1 MDDPKSKK
9 EVSPQKLAA
18 NRLNAKRSTGP
29 QTEAGKAKAAQ
40 NSYKHGFFALRLF
53 PNDKLRA
60 EDADNYNSVYS
71 GLRSHYAPVCFMENF
86 WLEKAATEALRIA
99 RVLGYGQKVL
109 DWQMPFESPSVDR
122 LLRYESTVT
131 RNFAQAI
138 KNLELLQ
145 AQRKAEATELDEP
158 ADPEPD
164 TSTGEPEPTPN
175 EPPSI
180 PQEAVT
186 EEPTLVGTSAQEA
199 ATHLT
204 AEDSAANAKD
214 KTEPTPTD
222 AKPAPQPTETV
233 QSPTPPPAAHETN
246 PEFSNR
252 WVETAEDQK
261 LIDDYVEEIYG
272 DVFH

>member
-29 QTEAGKAKAAQ
+29 KTEAGKAKASQ
-40 NSYKHGFFALRLF
+40 NSYKFGFFALRLF
-53 PNDKLRA
+53 PNDKARA
-60 EDADNYNSVYS
+60 QDAGNYNSVWN
-71 GLRSHYAPVCFMENF
+71 GLCSHYVPVGFMEHF
-86 WLEKAATEALRIA
+86 WVEKAATEALRIA
-99 RVLGYGQKVL
+99 RVLGYGQQVL
-109 DWQMPFESPSVDR
+109 DWQAPLESHSVDR
-122 LLRYESTVT
+122 LLRYEFTAT
-131 RNFAQAI
+131 RNFTQAI

-158 ADPEPD
+158 TDPEPD

-175 EPPSI
+175 EPPSV
-180 PQEAVT
+180 PQEGVT
-186 EEPTLVGTSAQEA
+186 EEPTLVSTSAQEA
-199 ATHLT
+199 ATHPT

-214 KTEPTPTD
+214 KTGPTPKD

-233 QSPTPPPAAHETN
+233 QTPTPPPAIHETN

-252 WVETAEDQK
+252 WVETAEDQE
-261 LIDDYVEEIYG
+261 LIDDYNKEIYG
-272 DVFH
+272 DLFL